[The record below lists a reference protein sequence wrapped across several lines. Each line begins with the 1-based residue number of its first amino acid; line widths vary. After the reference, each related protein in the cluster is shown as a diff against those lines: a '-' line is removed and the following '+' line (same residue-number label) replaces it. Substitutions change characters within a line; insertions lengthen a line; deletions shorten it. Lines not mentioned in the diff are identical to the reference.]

1 MASIACLLEDA
12 YKIFNE
18 ITLRED
24 DAELNRRKEF
34 IAARKIQSC
43 FRGWFIRN
51 HLHKLHSAATT
62 IQRHWRGFSG
72 RTFYFILLKKAVNK
86 MCLQHY
92 NLTATKIQKLWRGHY
107 VRSRFFDYYKLK
119 QWIHQVLEKNKFLI
133 HQMQNYKE
141 VVEASKID
149 ALELEAKQ
157 WVFYILFKLHHLL
170 RTQALP
176 GIYSL
181 PNTVKLSVLEEQL
194 KALQFT
200 DYMKILHKQRK
211 AMRNR
216 CRDKPSTQLIFKG
229 PLRRCEKYWRERN
242 NTHPGRLF
250 AQGVYDDEFSK
261 VLKPHD
267 EAQGKDIRVNDLYV
281 FALQVVY

>member
-1 MASIACLLEDA
+1 M
-12 YKIFNE
+12 
-18 ITLRED
+18 R
-24 DAELNRRKEF
+24 
-34 IAARKIQSC
+34 
-43 FRGWFIRN
+43 
-51 HLHKLHSAATT
+51 
-62 IQRHWRGFSG
+62 
-72 RTFYFILLKKAVNK
+72 
-86 MCLQHY
+86 
-92 NLTATKIQKLWRGHY
+92 
-107 VRSRFFDYYKLK
+107 
-119 QWIHQVLEKNKFLI
+119 
-133 HQMQNYKE
+133 NYKE
-141 VVEASKID
+141 VVEASDID
-149 ALELEAKQ
+149 ILEQEAKQ

-200 DYMKILHKQRK
+200 DYMKILHKQRE

-242 NTHPGRLF
+242 NTRPGRLF
-250 AQGVYDDEFSK
+250 AQGVYDDDFSE

-267 EAQGKDIRVNDLYV
+267 EAQGKDLPINDLTGMKFTKVKYNDRDLYLNKEPYKITKMTLRDTHPDKNISKTNFTTIFRPV
-281 FALQVVY
+281 DLFEELMDYDYN

>member
-1 MASIACLLEDA
+1 MVEGVISMTAVSRMIG
-12 YKIFNE
+12 
-18 ITLRED
+18 
-24 DAELNRRKEF
+24 NR
-34 IAARKIQSC
+34 IP
-43 FRGWFIRN
+43 
-51 HLHKLHSAATT
+51 
-62 IQRHWRGFSG
+62 
-72 RTFYFILLKKAVNK
+72 
-86 MCLQHY
+86 
-92 NLTATKIQKLWRGHY
+92 
-107 VRSRFFDYYKLK
+107 
-119 QWIHQVLEKNKFLI
+119 
-133 HQMQNYKE
+133 NYKE

-149 ALELEAKQ
+149 VLELEAKQ

-181 PNTVKLSVLEEQL
+181 PNTAKLSVLEEQL
-194 KALQFT
+194 KVLQFT

-216 CRDKPSTQLIFKG
+216 CRNKPSTQLIFKG

-250 AQGVYDDEFSK
+250 AQGVYDDDFPK

-267 EAQGKDIRVNDLYV
+267 EAQGKDIRVNDLMKFTRVKYNDRDIYLEKEPRTITKMTLRETRPDKNISKTNFTTILRPV
-281 FALQVVY
+281 DLFEELMDYDYN